1 MGSMNGPLQLT
12 VIRRVRFRVDLN
24 PVKAY
29 WNFGLPAP
37 DWVVTL
43 TYSNFQ
49 SFRYS

>member
-1 MGSMNGPLQLT
+1 MNGPLQLT
-12 VIRRVRFRVDLN
+12 VIRRVRLREGLN

-37 DWVVTL
+37 DWIVTL
-43 TYSNFQ
+43 THFNFQ